1 MSNRSEQKIAPWR
14 KKLRRFFAHP
24 FVEMSIGFLIL
35 LSVSLTLLEFWLE
48 YRLSPGSEGGGFLD
62 AIFQPVTQ
70 GKLLMVERI
79 GDFITAIFVVELTL
93 RFFGF
98 GNWRRFFREHWLDV
112 IATVPLFRVFRTAK
126 ALRLLRLFR
135 LFRLMGVLSRL
146 SVHYPYIL
154 RRGALDFLVICGL
167 LVVSIAFGTI
177 AIMRAERDQANT
189 LGVAADPLAAAAL
202 AEPNSTSVPGAAGE
216 RQFSFENSFWFSV
229 YTLFAG
235 EPIPATPQSIWGRII
250 SVFLMFMGMTIFA
263 IFAGTVSAFM
273 VDRLRVE
280 GKVVNLNELD
290 DHVVI
295 CGWTAKTETIIHE
308 YRATKATK
316 STPIV
321 VITELE
327 SDNLDAEID
336 RLPNVWLMHDDFTKL
351 TALKRAG
358 IEQAKTCLVLSD
370 TSGGRS
376 EQDADART
384 ILASLTAEKINPDVY
399 TCAELNNRDYAS
411 HLDIGNVNDY
421 VISGEYG
428 AHMLAQASR
437 SRGLMEVLGEL
448 LTSRRGNEFHR
459 QPIPENWVGTSFNE
473 QFARA
478 KTERD
483 VILLA
488 VHPATEGNSRPVVNP
503 TGHTFAAGDEIV
515 VISRG
520 GVTL

>member
-1 MSNRSEQKIAPWR
+1 MSNRTEQTAPWR

-24 FVEMSIGFLIL
+24 FVEISIGFLIL
-35 LSVSLTLLEFWLE
+35 LSVTLTLLEFWLE
-48 YRLSPGSEGGGFLD
+48 YRLSPGSEAGGFLET
-62 AIFQPVTQ
+62 IFQPVTHA
-70 GKLLMVERI
+70 KLMMTVWI
-79 GDFITAIFVVELTL
+79 GDVITAIFIVELTL

-98 GNWRRFFREHWLDV
+98 GNWRRFLREHWLDV
-112 IATVPLFRVFRTAK
+112 LATVPLFRVFRTAR

-146 SVHYPYIL
+146 SIHYPYIL

-177 AIMRAERDQANT
+177 AIMRAERNQTQTPGIATVPPATAIVATNAT
-189 LGVAADPLAAAAL
+189 PTPGVAS
-202 AEPNSTSVPGAAGE
+202 EG
-216 RQFSFENSFWFSV
+216 QFGFENSFWFSV

-235 EPIPATPQSIWGRII
+235 EPIPATPRSIWGRII
-250 SVFLMFMGMTIFA
+250 SVILMFMGMTIFA

-295 CGWTAKTETIIHE
+295 CGWTAKTEIIIHE

-384 ILASLTAEKINPDVY
+384 ILAALTAEKINPDVY

-411 HLDIGNVNDY
+411 HLDVGNVNDY

-448 LTSRRGNEFHR
+448 VTSRRGNEFHR
-459 QPIPENWVGTSFNE
+459 QPIPESWVGTSFNE
-473 QFARA
+473 QFAKA
-478 KTERD
+478 KIEKD

-488 VHPATEGNSRPVVNP
+488 VHPATEGNSRTIVNP

-515 VISRG
+515 VISHG

>member
-1 MSNRSEQKIAPWR
+1 MPNRAPQTPLWR
-14 KKLRRFFAHP
+14 KRLRRIFASP
-24 FVEMSIGFLIL
+24 MVEIAIGILIL
-35 LSVSLTLLEFWLE
+35 FSVTLTLLEFWME
-48 YRLSPGSEGGGFLD
+48 YRLTPGSTGGGILD
-62 AIFQPVTQ
+62 SIFQPVTQ
-70 GKLLMVERI
+70 YKLMLVEWI
-79 GDFITAIFVVELTL
+79 GDFVTALFVVELTL
-93 RFFGF
+93 RFFGY
-98 GNWRRFFREHWLDV
+98 GNWRRFFSEHWLDV

-167 LVVSIAFGTI
+167 LVVSVAFGTI
-177 AIMRAERDQANT
+177 AIMRAERGDHVQIGTAENPAAVTT
-189 LGVAADPLAAAAL
+189 LVD
-202 AEPNSTSVPGAAGE
+202 AESAIPAQGRAFN
-216 RQFSFENSFWFSV
+216 FENSFWFSV

-235 EPIPATPQSIWGRII
+235 EPIPATPQSVWGRII

-273 VDRLRVE
+273 VDRLRIE
-280 GKVVNLNELD
+280 GNVVNLNELD

-295 CGWTAKTETIIHE
+295 CGWTAKTETIINE

-327 SDNLDAEID
+327 SDTLDAQVD

-384 ILASLTAEKINPDVY
+384 ILAALTAEKINPDVY
-399 TCAELNNRDYAS
+399 TCAELFNRDYAS

-437 SRGLMEVLGEL
+437 SRGLMDVLGEL
-448 LTSRRGNEFHR
+448 LASRRGNEFHR
-459 QPIPENWVGTSFNE
+459 QPIPESWVGTSFNE
-473 QFARA
+473 QFSKA
-478 KTERD
+478 KIEKD
-483 VILLA
+483 AVLLA
-488 VHPATEGNSRPVVNP
+488 VHPGTEKNARPIVNP
-503 TGHTFAAGDEIV
+503 TNHTFAEGDEIV
-515 VISRG
+515 VISRES
-520 GVTL
+520 VKL

>member
-1 MSNRSEQKIAPWR
+1 MPERNDQTPLWR
-14 KKLRRFFAHP
+14 RRLRRFFANP
-24 FVEMSIGFLIL
+24 WVEIAVGLLIII
-35 LSVSLTLLEFWLE
+35 SVSLTLLEFWFE
-48 YRLSPGSEGGGFLD
+48 FRLRPGSRGGGLLD
-62 AIFQPVTQ
+62 SIFGSVTHS
-70 GKLLMVERI
+70 KFMTIILI
-79 GDFITAIFVVELTL
+79 GDVITAIFVVELTM
-93 RFFGF
+93 RFLAF
-98 GNWRRFFREHWLDV
+98 GNWRRFFVEHWLDV
-112 IATVPLFRVFRTAK
+112 LATIPLFRIFRTAR

-146 SVHYPYIL
+146 STHYPYIL

-167 LVVSIAFGTI
+167 LTVSVAFGTI
-177 AIMRAERDQANT
+177 AMMRSERSVNHGPLLVANAT
-189 LGVAADPLAAAAL
+189 AGPNVADL
-202 AEPNSTSVPGAAGE
+202 VP
-216 RQFSFENSFWFSV
+216 QDTDFNFENSFWFSV

-235 EPIPATPQSIWGRII
+235 EPIPATPRSLSGRII
-250 SVFLMFMGMTIFA
+250 AVFLMFMGMTIFA

-280 GKVVNLNELD
+280 GKVVDLNELD

-295 CGWTAKTETIIHE
+295 CGWTAKTETIIEE

-321 VITELE
+321 VISELE
-327 SDNLDAEID
+327 SDQLDEQIN

-351 TALKRAG
+351 SALKRAG
-358 IEQAKTCLVLSD
+358 IETAKTCLVLSD

-384 ILASLTAEKINPDVY
+384 ILAALTAEKINPDVY
-399 TCAELNNRDYAS
+399 TCAELFNRDYAS

-437 SRGLMEVLGEL
+437 SRGLMDVLGEL

-459 QPIPENWVGTSFNE
+459 LAIPADWIGTDFNE
-473 QFARA
+473 QFSKA
-478 KTERD
+478 KREKD
-483 VILLA
+483 IVLLA
-488 VHPATEGNSRPVVNP
+488 VHHAGDGKHRPLVNP
-503 TGHTFAAGDEIV
+503 TDYIFTAGDEVV

-520 GVTL
+520 SVVL

>member
-1 MSNRSEQKIAPWR
+1 MPNRKEQLAPWR
-14 KKLRRFFAHP
+14 RKLRRFFAHP
-24 FVEMSIGFLIL
+24 LVEISIGILIL
-35 LSVSLTLLEFWLE
+35 LSVTLTLLEFWIE
-48 YRLSPGSEGGGFLD
+48 YRLSPGSTGSGFLD

-70 GKLLMVERI
+70 GKLAAVEWA
-79 GDFITAIFVVELTL
+79 GDLLTAIFVVELTL
-93 RFFGF
+93 RFLGF
-98 GNWRRFFREHWLDV
+98 GCWRRFLREHWLDV
-112 IATVPLFRVFRTAK
+112 IATIPLFRVFRTAK

-167 LVVSIAFGTI
+167 LVVSVAFGTI
-177 AIMRAERDQANT
+177 AIMRAERSERATQVDPTAVTTLANDAAPVAGDQREFN
-189 LGVAADPLAAAAL
+189 
-202 AEPNSTSVPGAAGE
+202 
-216 RQFSFENSFWFSV
+216 FENSFWFSV

-235 EPIPATPQSIWGRII
+235 EPIPATPRSLWGRII
-250 SVFLMFMGMTIFA
+250 SVGLMFMGMTIFA

-280 GKVVNLNELD
+280 GKVVKLNELD

-327 SDNLDAEID
+327 SDQLDAQID
-336 RLPNVWLMHDDFTKL
+336 RLANVWLMHDDFTKP
-351 TALKRAG
+351 TALRRAG

-399 TCAELNNRDYAS
+399 TCAELFNRDYAS

-428 AHMLAQASR
+428 AQMLAQASR
-437 SRGLMEVLGEL
+437 SRGLMEVLSEL
-448 LTSRRGNEFHR
+448 LTCRRGNEFHR
-459 QPIPENWVGTSFNE
+459 QPIPDSWIGTNFND
-473 QFARA
+473 QYVKA
-478 KTERD
+478 KMEKE
-483 VILLA
+483 VVLLA
-488 VHPATEGNSRPVVNP
+488 VHPASEGFSQPVVNP
-503 TGHTFAAGDEIV
+503 TNHTFSKGDEIV

>member
-1 MSNRSEQKIAPWR
+1 MG
-14 KKLRRFFAHP
+14 L
-24 FVEMSIGFLIL
+24 LIL
-35 LSVSLTLLEFWLE
+35 ASITLTLVEFWFD
-48 YRLSPGSEGGGFLD
+48 YRLQPGSADGGLLD
-62 AIFQPVTQ
+62 IIFQPVTAS
-70 GKLLMVERI
+70 KLAMLERCS
-79 GDFITAIFVVELTL
+79 DVITGIFVVELTL
-93 RFFGF
+93 RFLAF
-98 GNWRRFFREHWLDV
+98 GNWRRFLAEHWLDV
-112 IATVPLFRVFRTAK
+112 LATIPLFRIFRTAR
-126 ALRLLRLFR
+126 ALRFLRLFR

-146 SVHYPYIL
+146 STHYPYIL

-167 LVVSIAFGTI
+167 LIVSVAFGTI
-177 AIMRAERDQANT
+177 AIMRAERSTRNHPDAAVASATDVDSN
-189 LGVAADPLAAAAL
+189 GVASSLKPGDATDLIAQPGVAVDYDI
-202 AEPNSTSVPGAAGE
+202 AELPSSDGAE
-216 RQFSFENSFWFSV
+216 FNFENSFWFSV
-229 YTLFAG
+229 YTLLAG
-235 EPIPATPQSIWGRII
+235 EPIPGTPHSLSGRVIT
-250 SVFLMFMGMTIFA
+250 VFLMFMGMTIFA

-280 GKVVNLNELD
+280 GKVVNLDELD

-321 VITELE
+321 VISELE
-327 SDNLDAEID
+327 SDQLDSHIE

-351 TALKRAG
+351 SALKRAG
-358 IEQAKTCLVLSD
+358 IERAKSCLVLSD

-384 ILASLTAEKINPDVY
+384 ILAALTAEKINPDVY
-399 TCAELNNRDYAS
+399 TCAELFNRDYAS
-411 HLDIGNVNDY
+411 HLDIGHVNDY

-459 QPIPENWVGTSFNE
+459 QAIPDNWIGTSFNE
-473 QFARA
+473 QFATA
-478 KTERD
+478 KMEKD
-483 VILLA
+483 VVLLA
-488 VHPATEGNSRPVVNP
+488 VHPAGEANARPIVNP
-503 TGHTFAAGDEIV
+503 TNHTFTEGDEVV